1 MIAVFTGFDSAWAAK
16 NTGAIC
22 ELVLQDDGSLTL
34 QENHPIPANWDDAI
48 GLVGQEPDGVLN
60 VWAID
65 QPICVANESGCR
77 PVEADLAKALMAD
90 FGCGAHSSNRS
101 NPCWR
106 ADAPIWNFIT
116 ALRRNDFHHHPMA
129 IPAAREG
136 RYYFECYPHPAILG
150 LFDLDHIL
158 KYKVHHRNGND
169 WQELL
174 RLLRELASGDL
185 RIANIGSFA
194 TERLLQNQ
202 VNENK
207 LDAIICAY
215 VAAYWWK
222 YGTERS
228 TMIGGTTAGY
238 IVTPHSIRTQL
249 ALAEVFLGR
258 VNIEGEACAPPQER
272 GKGQPPVP
280 SENRNPVQPPQEPQ
294 RLPPEPVN
302 NWEGP
307 VTLRATDTTNLWR
320 TSRGDVVNE
329 WMDANR
335 MVEYRLWVRF
345 REEDGHPTVLFVP
358 FANQGRQQG
367 GMRSARQQMNRQLWH
382 ALVAGA
388 TWDSPVDFQI
398 LYNYQAVEN

>member
-1 MIAVFTGFDSAWAAK
+1 MLAVFTGFDSAWGAN

-34 QENHPIPANWDDAI
+34 RENHPIPANWDDAI
-48 GLVGQEPDGVLN
+48 GLVGQELDVVLK

-77 PVEADLAKALMAD
+77 PVEADLAKALIAD

-106 ADAPIWNFIT
+106 ADAPIWNLIT
-116 ALRRNDFHHHPMA
+116 ALQRNDYYQHPMA
-129 IPAAREG
+129 IPAARQG

-158 KYKVHHRNGND
+158 KYKLRHRNRND

-185 RIANIGSFA
+185 PIANIRSFA

-215 VAAYWWK
+215 AAAHWWK
-222 YGTERS
+222 YGTKRS
-228 TMIGGTTAGY
+228 TMIGDTTTGY

-249 ALAEVFLGR
+249 AFAEVFLSR
-258 VNIEGEACAPPQER
+258 LNIEGEACAPMQKP
-272 GKGQPPVP
+272 GKGQPPAL
-280 SENRNPVQPPQEPQ
+280 SENRNLVRPSQEPQ
-294 RLPPEPVN
+294 QLPPEPVN
-302 NWEGP
+302 DWEGP
-307 VTLRATDTTNLWR
+307 VTLCATDTTNLWR
-320 TSRGDVVNE
+320 TSRGHVVNE

-345 REEDGHPTVLFVP
+345 LEEDGQPTVL
-358 FANQGRQQG
+358 
-367 GMRSARQQMNRQLWH
+367 
-382 ALVAGA
+382 
-388 TWDSPVDFQI
+388 
-398 LYNYQAVEN
+398 LYRLPIKDGSRAA